1 MKPVFVIAV
10 AISLIAAVPPA
21 RAAKDNTFSLSIAVG
36 EAFGVSDYRLSFG
49 SFDVGLGVGRGL
61 YLGSRLWKDA
71 YYAGFGPC
79 LLDSP
84 GWYGM
89 VGYEWRFIDP
99 GGLTFE
105 FQGSTHSDGSTSA
118 SGLMGVTIGW

>member
-1 MKPVFVIAV
+1 MKSTTAIAV
-10 AISLIAAVPPA
+10 MISLLVAAAPA
-21 RAAKDNTFSLSIAVG
+21 RAAKDNTFSMTVAVG

-49 SFDVGLGVGRGL
+49 SIDFGFGVGRGL

-71 YYAGFGPC
+71 YYAGFGLC
-79 LLDSP
+79 TQDAP

-89 VGYEWRFIDP
+89 VGYEWRFVP
-99 GGLTFE
+99 LAGMTFE